1 MLMKKIGCAVFAAI
15 IVILCLTVPAL
26 AETDIKLT
34 DEVYPTEIIEG
45 KTFSV
50 YGVVSSENNILS
62 VTVGVYNTSNTA
74 EFEYTGKPGDK
85 TYNIHSIDHRMTFSK
100 LKAGNYVYK
109 IVASDTK
116 SSNVVLLKKE
126 FKVLSKE
133 QLNTFKLSS
142 ANYPTELTEGQTFSV
157 KGTVTSD
164 YTISAVTCSVKSK
177 SGTLQFTKT
186 VNPGTNS
193 YSLNGLDNYMTFSKL
208 KPGEYIYKITAS
220 DKYNTNV
227 VLLEKSFVVKAVVN
241 VEDGHDGVRWD
252 VIDLSVWNE
261 INSWKKI
268 ANSVDAVILRIGASS
283 TANKSMKE
291 DKRFLTNYSSAKENG
306 LPVGCYYFSAAT
318 TTTEAKKEA
327 NFVLEILKK
336 YNCKLNMPV
345 YYDMETDAQVRLS
358 QSAATAVAKAFCET
372 IEKGGFYCGIYC
384 NKYFARDELHA
395 NQLSDYHF
403 WIAQY
408 ANKCTYEGPYG
419 MWQYSE
425 TGSVPGIS
433 GYVDLDYCY
442 FDYPN
447 IIKSLGMSGYSK
459 PEDKPTTNP
468 SFKFN
473 EVDDFAINSAKTII
487 YGIEARMT
495 TEDFTEKYIALKDG
509 ATVEYDVTVGG
520 CIATGTEVRIMG
532 NGVPL
537 AEYVISV
544 KRDTDMN
551 SIINSSDALLVLQYA
566 VGMKSLG
573 PARRLSADIT
583 GDGKINSS
591 DALEILTYAVS

>member
-15 IVILCLTVPAL
+15 MVILCLTVPAL

-291 DKRFLTNYSSAKENG
+291 DKKFLTNYSSAKENG

-459 PEDKPTTNP
+459 TEDKPTTNP

>member
-15 IVILCLTVPAL
+15 MVILCLTVPAL

-133 QLNTFKLSS
+133 QFNTFKLSS

-291 DKRFLTNYSSAKENG
+291 DKKFLTNYSSAKENG